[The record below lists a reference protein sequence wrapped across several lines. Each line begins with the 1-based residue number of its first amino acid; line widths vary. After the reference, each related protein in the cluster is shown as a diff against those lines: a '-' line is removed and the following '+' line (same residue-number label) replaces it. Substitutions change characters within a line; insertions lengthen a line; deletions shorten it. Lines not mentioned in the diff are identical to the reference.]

1 MNSADRHTAKIW
13 LITGVSGGIGLAL
26 AEAALARGDI
36 VIGSLRQTSQSADFE
51 AKAPGRAH
59 AIIMDVTQ
67 SGQIREAINRAI
79 AFYKRIDVIVNNAGV
94 GMVGAVEE
102 TDIDEARA
110 IFETN
115 FFGAFQL
122 TKAVLPLLR
131 QQGSGHIVNISS
143 AAGISAVPGLGIYSA
158 SKFALEGMTEALA
171 VEVASSGITVSL
183 VEPGAILTNFPGS
196 SIVEVQDRIPAY
208 SSITG
213 QGRADVQRYYQ
224 QQAHHPEVVA
234 QAVLSLVDT
243 SEPTLRLV
251 IGDDAMA
258 GVLAKVEHLQTI
270 KKAAINSDF

>member
-1 MNSADRHTAKIW
+1 MDRVDRHTSKIW
-13 LITGVSGGIGLAL
+13 LITGVSSGIGLAL

-36 VIGSLRQTSQSADFE
+36 VIGSLRQASQAADFE
-51 AKAPGRAH
+51 TRAPGRAH
-59 AIIMDVTQ
+59 AVIMDVTQ
-67 SGQIREAINRAI
+67 PDQIREAINKAI
-79 AFYKRIDVIVNNAGV
+79 AFHGSIDVVVNNAGF

-102 TDIDEARA
+102 TAIDEARA

-122 TKAVLPLLR
+122 TKAVLPQLR

-143 AAGISAVPGLGIYSA
+143 AAGVSAVPGLGIYSA
-158 SKFALEGMTEALA
+158 SKFAMEGMTEALA

-213 QGRADVQRYYQ
+213 QGRTGVQHYYQ
-224 QQAHHPEVVA
+224 QQAHNPGIVA
-234 QAVLSLVDT
+234 RAVLGLVDT
-243 SEPTLRLV
+243 PEPPLRLV
-251 IGDDAMA
+251 IGDDAIA
-258 GVLAKVEHLQTI
+258 GVLAKIEQLQTI